1 MIGFLL
7 PEILPCLGLLFGE
20 TLLAPIVAS
29 VAALAATLAACCCV
43 CKCMRC
49 QARDCLCLKRLFLWT
64 GHDKFDD
71 FELMVM
77 VHEVM
82 FEKAEE
88 ERSTM
93 VRVTAGRQ
101 SAKTD
106 ANCKGI
112 FQQPL
117 HLLVEQGTKY
127 VVVDLLDR
135 FCRVLAS
142 LTLDV
147 TDEIISIKNGSERL
161 YNMKRRDKRLAS
173 PKIKL
178 SMVANTE
185 EDMEQGLLSDCLT
198 KKSDVN
204 FLLQQ
209 QFLKCGEGLSEAE
222 VLKKSSAGPLE
233 LLESMGNSKGVWVA
247 VLGPPSSSRWMLSIW
262 NNKHDYDNKKSAIQE
277 VDLLRIQSVQADST
291 LQHVF
296 EISYYDE
303 SRLRQTLTFR
313 CMDRARDVWV
323 EILHLLVQRAYESRL
338 MKKSQEFRASV
349 KRDKKK
355 SHSSGEKYSRD
366 ANKKVSRDK
375 TKTEK

>member
-7 PEILPCLGLLFGE
+7 SEMLPSLGMLFGE
-20 TLLAPIVAS
+20 TLLAPVVSVVAS
-29 VAALAATLAACCCV
+29 VAALAVALAACCCFA
-43 CKCMRC
+43 KCLRC
-49 QARDCLCLKRLFLWT
+49 QARDCLCLKRLFLWS

-77 VHEVM
+77 VHEAI
-82 FEKAEE
+82 FEKVED

-93 VRVTAGRQ
+93 VRVTAGRH

-106 ANCKGI
+106 TNCKGI

-117 HLLVEQGTKY
+117 HLLVEQGTEY

-135 FCRVLAS
+135 FSRVLAS

-147 TDEIISIKNGSERL
+147 TLEIINVKNHSERV
-161 YNMKRRDKRLAS
+161 YNMKRRDKKKGS
-173 PKIKL
+173 PKVKL
-178 SMVANTE
+178 SMVVNTE
-185 EDMEQGLLSDCLT
+185 QDMEQGLLLD
-198 KKSDVN
+198 KKSEIK
-204 FLLQQ
+204 FLVQQ

-247 VLGPPSSSRWMLSIW
+247 VHGPPSSKRWTLSIW
-262 NNKHDYDNKKSAIQE
+262 KDKHDCDNKKCAIQE

-338 MKKSQEFRASV
+338 IKKSQEVRSSM
-349 KRDKKK
+349 KRDKK
-355 SHSSGEKYSRD
+355 SQSSGEKYSRITN
-366 ANKKVSRDK
+366 NKLGRDE
-375 TKTEK
+375 KTEK